1 MSLLALL
8 DPFADHTDFP
18 TLPYTSASE
27 TPTLL
32 YTSGLKKVLFSSRA
46 SPYGP
51 LKEYTPPFQPPPPPA
66 PHLPG

>member
-8 DPFADHTDFP
+8 DPFADDTDFP

-32 YTSGLKKVLFSSRA
+32 YTSGLKKSMVAQNLVLAMHIVEKKIRS
-46 SPYGP
+46 GWC
-51 LKEYTPPFQPPPPPA
+51 
-66 PHLPG
+66 